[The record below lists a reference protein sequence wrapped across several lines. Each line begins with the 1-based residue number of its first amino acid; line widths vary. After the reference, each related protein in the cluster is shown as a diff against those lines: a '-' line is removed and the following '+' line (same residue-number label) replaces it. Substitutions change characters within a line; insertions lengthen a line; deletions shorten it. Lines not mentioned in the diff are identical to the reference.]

1 MRWQELVVLAGMVSA
16 CTSEGYREP
25 GGTGSD
31 REPDETVSPRS
42 AFDEAEATWEVP
54 SELLMAIAMGE
65 TGMQMVVGEEEFEGW
80 APAFGVMALRG
91 ENLELGAELAGLSVE
106 QVRTDRRANVLAAA
120 ALLRSWADESDIS
133 SMDPDAWAPVVARY
147 SGIESQ
153 EGRTAYVWDQVYA
166 RMQRGFALEGVEVLP
181 RVVLPDWERPVERLQ
196 AAQRTYAVWR
206 ASPNY
211 SSRSGYTP
219 QLVVIHSCEG
229 AYSGC
234 WSWLVNSASG
244 VSAHYVVNESG
255 SEVSQLVN
263 EANKAWHVSA
273 NYDCS
278 LNGSQL
284 CNRNGVGTNN
294 ISVGI
299 EHAGYANQASWSTG
313 LLAKSAQ
320 LTCDITRSNNIVR
333 DSYHIVAHGR
343 LQPYNRVDP
352 GPNWPWTD
360 YLNRVNT
367 ACGAAGGGGG
377 GNPPPAPTTQFVIDS
392 NNAANQTA
400 TYYIST
406 SADWWSST
414 STAGYYNTGYWVG
427 PVAAVSDPARFYFRE
442 TTSKCYKVEAW
453 WTAGTNRSASAPFIA
468 YNAAGTEIGRRNMNQ
483 QANGGRWNTVGTWR
497 FTSGLNQVA
506 LSRWT
511 NGTYVIA
518 DAVRLTSST
527 ACP

>member
-16 CTSEGYREP
+16 CTNEGALVGEV
-25 GGTGSD
+25 
-31 REPDETVSPRS
+31 DERVSPRS
-42 AFDEAEATWEVP
+42 AFDEAEAVWEVP
-54 SELLMAIAMGE
+54 SELLMSIAMGE

-91 ENLELGAELAGLSVE
+91 ENLELGAELAGLPVE
-106 QVRTDRRANVLAAA
+106 QVRTDRRSNVLAAA
-120 ALLRSWADESDIS
+120 ALMRSWADELGIE
-133 SMDPDAWAPVVARY
+133 SMDNDAWAPVVARY
-147 SGIESQ
+147 SGIESP
-153 EGRTAYVWDQVYA
+153 EARTAYVWDQVYSHL
-166 RMQRGFALEGVEVLP
+166 QHGFQLEGVEVQP
-181 RVVLPDWERPVERLQ
+181 RVVLPDWERPTERLN
-196 AAQRTYAVWR
+196 AAQRSYAVWR

-234 WSWLVNSASG
+234 WGWLVNSASG

-255 SEVSQLVN
+255 SEVSQLVT
-263 EANKAWHVSA
+263 EQNKAWHVSA
-273 NYDCS
+273 SYDCG

-284 CNRNGVGTNN
+284 CNRNGTNVN
-294 ISVGI
+294 YFSVGI
-299 EHAGYANQASWSTG
+299 EHAGYANQASWSSG
-313 LLAKSAQ
+313 LIAKSAQ
-320 LTCDITRSNNIVR
+320 LTCDITRSNNIAR

-367 ACGAAGGGGG
+367 ACGGGVV
-377 GNPPPAPTTQFVIDS
+377 NPPAPAPTTQFVIES

-400 TYYIST
+400 TYKIEV
-406 SADWWSST
+406 SANWWSST
-414 STAGYYNTGYWVG
+414 STPGYYNTGYWVG
-427 PVAAVSDPARFYFRE
+427 DVAAVSDPARFKFKE
-442 TTSKCYKVEAW
+442 TASKCYKVEAW
-453 WTAGTNRSASAPFIA
+453 WTAGTNRSAAAPFIA
-468 YNAAGTEIGRRNMNQ
+468 YNASGTELGRRNMNQ

-497 FTSGLNQVA
+497 FTTGWNEVI

>member
-1 MRWQELVVLAGMVSA
+1 MRWQEWVVLAGLVSA
-16 CTSEGYREP
+16 CTSEVGRV
-25 GGTGSD
+25 D
-31 REPDETVSPRS
+31 EPDETISPRD

-54 SELLMAIAMGE
+54 AELLMSIAMGE

-91 ENLELGAELAGLSVE
+91 ESLERGAELAGFSVE
-106 QVRTDRRANVLAAA
+106 QVRVDRRANVLAAA
-120 ALLRSWADESDIS
+120 ALLRSWADEVDLR
-133 SMDPDAWAPVVARY
+133 SMDADDWAPLVARY
-147 SGIESQ
+147 SGL
-153 EGRTAYVWDQVYA
+153 EGEEARTSYVWDQVYSHL
-166 RMQRGFALEGVEVLP
+166 QRGFSAEGIEVEP
-181 RVVLPDWERPVERLQ
+181 RVVLPAWERPAPPRLQ
-196 AAQRTYAVWR
+196 AADRSYAVWR
-206 ASPNY
+206 PSPNY

-219 QLVVIHSCEG
+219 QIVVIHSCEG
-229 AYSGC
+229 AYAGC
-234 WSWLVNSASG
+234 WGWLNNSTSG

-263 EANKAWHVSA
+263 ESNKAWHVGAS
-273 NYDCS
+273 YDCS

-284 CNRNGVGTNN
+284 CNRNGLNVNYF
-294 ISVGI
+294 SVGI
-299 EHAGYANQASWSTG
+299 EHAGYANQASWSSG

-320 LTCDITRSNNIVR
+320 LTCDITRTHNIPR

-367 ACGAAGGGGG
+367 ACGAPAGGGGA
-377 GNPPPAPTTQFVIDS
+377 PAPTTQFVIDS
-392 NNAANQTA
+392 NNSANNTA
-400 TYYIST
+400 KYYVSVSNT
-406 SADWWSST
+406 WWSST
-414 STAGYYNTGYWVG
+414 STPGYYNSGYWVG
-427 PVAAVSDPARFYFRE
+427 PVAAVSDPARFYFKE
-442 TTSKCYKVEAW
+442 TSSQCYKVEAW
-453 WTAGTNRSASAPFIA
+453 WTAGTNRSAAAPFIA
-468 YNAAGTEIGRRNMNQ
+468 YNASGTELGRRNMNQ

-497 FTSGLNQVA
+497 FTSGWNQVI